1 MAAKRRWSD
10 LSVRTRRLII
20 VGASLKGLLKVAA
33 LVDIWRRPA
42 SQVKGPKAAWAVAV
56 ALANSVGTV
65 PLSYFFFGRRKSG

>member
-20 VGASLKGLLKVAA
+20 VGASLEGLLKIAA

-42 SQVKGPKAAWAVAV
+42 SQVKGPKAAWTVAV
-56 ALANSVGTV
+56 TLANSVGTV